1 MRSLLKSALAA
12 LSLVAAAAVAQ
23 PNRPFDLVIAG
34 GQVLDGSGNPAFRAD
49 VGVIGDKIA
58 AVRDLS
64 RAAAARRI
72 DASGKLV
79 APGFID
85 IHSHAFAPSIEGG
98 AFSAESGDPKRLAAP
113 NLVSQGVTTVVI
125 NQDGRSPP
133 SLREQRLWMQRAGLG
148 PNALLMVGHGSVR
161 SQVMGDDFRRLARP
175 DEIARM
181 RALVREAMNE
191 GAFGLTAGLEY
202 IPGRW
207 SNTDEIVELAREIV
221 PFRGVYIS
229 HERSEGTDPMWF
241 WPSRDAAGPPTLL
254 DAVSE
259 TIEIGERSGAIVVA
273 SHLKAKG
280 AHYWGASRAA
290 IQLIESARARGVQVY
305 ADQYPYETT
314 GTDGATV
321 LLPPWALLEGGQGI
335 VAEGVDP
342 TATSTTDYA
351 ARVQAVLAD
360 PSRAGALRTD
370 IAHEIRR
377 RGGAE
382 RLLILDHPDRRFVGK
397 SLADVARIR
406 GVAPVEMAILLQTE
420 GSRNRPGGAH
430 IRGFSLSE
438 IDLDLIGAK
447 NWTAT
452 ASDAGIALPTDR
464 FAHPRFYGTFPR
476 KIRRYA
482 LERGVLSLEDAVRS
496 ATTLP
501 AQILG
506 LTDRGAIRSGMIA
519 DIVVFDPATIRDQSD
534 AQNVHQFSEGVEWVL
549 INGKP
554 VVAEGAL
561 TGARPGRLMLNP
573 RAGPSAPSAGE

>member
-1 MRSLLKSALAA
+1 MRRLLGLAFAA
-12 LSLVAAAAVAQ
+12 LSLVAASAGAQ
-23 PNRPFDLVIAG
+23 PNRSFDLIIAG

-49 VGVIGDKIA
+49 VGITGDRIV
-58 AVRDLS
+58 AVGDLS
-64 RAAAARRI
+64 RAPAQRRI
-72 DASGKLV
+72 DATRKIV

-85 IHSHAFAPSIEGG
+85 IHSHAFAPSGSDS
-98 AFSAESGDPKRLAAP
+98 AYSAEKGDPARLAAP

-133 SLREQRLWMQRAGLG
+133 SISEQRSWLERAGIG

-161 SQVMGDDFRRLARP
+161 GQVMGDDFRRLARP

-181 RALVREAMNE
+181 RALVRDAMNA

-202 IPGRW
+202 TPGRW
-207 SNTDEIVELAREIV
+207 SNTDEVVELAREIV
-221 PFRGVYIS
+221 PYRGVYIS

-241 WPSRDAAGPPTLL
+241 WPSVDERGAPTLL

-259 TIEIGERSGAIVVA
+259 TIEIGERSGAVVVA

-290 IQLIESARARGVQVY
+290 IQLIENARERGVQVY

-314 GTDGATV
+314 GTDGVTV
-321 LLPPWALLEGGQGI
+321 LLPPWALIENAQGI

-342 TATSTTDYA
+342 TETSTTDYA

-360 PSRAGALRTD
+360 STRAAALRTD

-382 RLLILDHPDRRFVGK
+382 RLLILDHPDKRFIGR
-397 SLADVARIR
+397 SLAEAARLR
-406 GVAPVEMAILLQTE
+406 GVEPLEMAILLQTE
-420 GSRNRPGGAH
+420 GNRNRPGGAH
-430 IRGFSLSE
+430 LRGFSLSE
-438 IDLDLIGAK
+438 IDLDLIAAR

-452 ASDAGIALPTDR
+452 ASDAGIASPSDR

-482 LERGVLSLEDAVRS
+482 LERGVLTLEDAVRS

-506 LTDRGAIRSGMIA
+506 LTDRGAIRGGMIA
-519 DIVVFDPATIRDQSD
+519 DIVVFDPATIRDKSD
-534 AQNVHQFSEGVEWVL
+534 AQNIHQFSEGVDWVL
-549 INGKP
+549 VNGQP
-554 VVAEGAL
+554 VVAAGKL
-561 TGARPGRLMLNP
+561 TGARPGRVVRNP
-573 RAGPSAPSAGE
+573 RVAR

>member
-1 MRSLLKSALAA
+1 MRIVRRFALAA
-12 LSLVAAAAVAQ
+12 LSLVAAAASAQ
-23 PNRPFDLVIAG
+23 PNQSFDLIFAG

-49 VGVIGDKIA
+49 VGVNGDRIT
-58 AVRDLS
+58 AVGDLS
-64 RAAAARRI
+64 RARATRRI
-72 DASGKLV
+72 DASGKIV

-85 IHSHAFAPSIEGG
+85 LHSHAFAPTGQKG
-98 AFSAESGDPKRLAAP
+98 AYSAEKGEAARLAAP

-133 SLREQRLWMQRAGLG
+133 SLREQRLWLERSGIG

-161 SQVMGDDFRRLARP
+161 GEVMGEDFRRAARP
-175 DEIARM
+175 DEVAKM
-181 RALVREAMNE
+181 RALVRQAMNE

-202 IPGRW
+202 TPGRW
-207 SNTDEIVELAREIV
+207 SNTDEVVALAEEIV
-221 PFRGVYIS
+221 PYRGVYIS

-241 WPSRDAAGPPTLL
+241 WPSLDGKGPPTLL

-290 IQLIESARARGVQVY
+290 IQLIENARARGVQVY

-314 GTDGATV
+314 GTDGTTV
-321 LLPPWALLEGGQGI
+321 LLPPWALVEGGQGI

-342 TATSTTDYA
+342 TEASTTDYA
-351 ARVQAVLAD
+351 ARVRTVLVD
-360 PSRAGALRTD
+360 PARAAALRTD

-377 RGGAE
+377 RGGAD
-382 RLLILDHPDRRFVGK
+382 RLLILDHPDKRFVGK
-397 SLADVARIR
+397 SLAEAARMR
-406 GVAPVEMAILLQTE
+406 GVEPLEMAILLQTE
-420 GSRNRPGGAH
+420 GDRNRAGGAWV
-430 IRGFSLSE
+430 RGFSLSE
-438 IDLDLIGAK
+438 IDLDLIAAK

-452 ASDAGIALPTDR
+452 ASDAGIALPSDR

-482 LERGVLSLEDAVRS
+482 FERGVLSLEDAVRS

-506 LTDRGAIRSGMIA
+506 LTDRGAIRPGMIA
-519 DIVVFDPATIRDQSD
+519 DIVVFDPATIRDKSE

-549 INGKP
+549 VNGKE
-554 VVAEGAL
+554 VVAAGKL
-561 TGARPGRLMLNP
+561 TGALPGRVVLNP
-573 RAGPSAPSAGE
+573 RVRR